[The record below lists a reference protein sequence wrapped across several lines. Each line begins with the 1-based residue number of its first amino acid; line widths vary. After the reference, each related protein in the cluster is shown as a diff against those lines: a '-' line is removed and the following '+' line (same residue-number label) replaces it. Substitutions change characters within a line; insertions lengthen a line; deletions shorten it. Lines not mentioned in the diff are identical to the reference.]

1 MKLRAMRSGMT
12 LIEVILAGSI
22 AVLMTLAL
30 LEGII
35 VSTKISHENAQ
46 LLAAEGYAWE
56 TAWRWLSKAS
66 NDLNGSSTMMY
77 YQDAAGVVIASN
89 ECPTICRELTGA
101 DAKCY
106 VRVGVETNLA
116 RNGGKTSAQR
126 IDVNVEWGPPSDR
139 RCLTDAWPAGIG
151 SRARSFNMPIS
162 VYKSSIDRS
171 VKR

>member
-1 MKLRAMRSGMT
+1 MT

-66 NDLNGSSTMMY
+66 NDLVLSG
-77 YQDAAGVVIASN
+77 
-89 ECPTICRELTGA
+89 CRWRGHCLERVSDHLQGA
-101 DAKCY
+101 H
-106 VRVGVETNLA
+106 G
-116 RNGGKTSAQR
+116 
-126 IDVNVEWGPPSDR
+126 R
-139 RCLTDAWPAGIG
+139 RREML
-151 SRARSFNMPIS
+151 RARRGRDESGP
-162 VYKSSIDRS
+162 
-171 VKR
+171 KRRQDERPAD

>member
-77 YQDAAGVVIASN
+77 YPDAAGVVIASN
-89 ECPTICRELTGA
+89 ECPTICRDLTCA
-101 DAKCY
+101 
-106 VRVGVETNLA
+106 
-116 RNGGKTSAQR
+116 S
-126 IDVNVEWGPPSDR
+126 
-139 RCLTDAWPAGIG
+139 G
-151 SRARSFNMPIS
+151 SRRIWPETAARRAPSGLTS
-162 VYKSSIDRS
+162 TSSGARRPTA
-171 VKR
+171 VA